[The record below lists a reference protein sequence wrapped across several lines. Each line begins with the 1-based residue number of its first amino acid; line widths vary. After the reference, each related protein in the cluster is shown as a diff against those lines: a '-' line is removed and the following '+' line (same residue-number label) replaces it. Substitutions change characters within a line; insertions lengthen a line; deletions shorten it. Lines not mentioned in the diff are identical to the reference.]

1 MSPSANRWLWRVLK
15 VALGAAIIGG
25 VIYWVKFSPI
35 RTETHRV
42 ERGKI
47 VAEVMGTGTLEAR
60 VKVTISP
67 KIPGRIETIR
77 VDQGDRVSAGDV
89 LVELD
94 DKDLTQQVEVAQATL
109 ATAEAALQRVES
121 DRRRSIAVLEQAK
134 LHHKRTESLIS
145 NKAASQSDLDKA
157 VEALAIAG
165 AGIASAEA
173 AIVESNKKILAA
185 ERLVAYHQ
193 ARLADTEIVA
203 PFAGLIVRRRL
214 DPGDVV
220 VLGSPILLLVS
231 LDELWITA
239 WVDETEMAGLQVDQ
253 AARVVFRSEP
263 ERSYPGKVAR
273 LGRETDRETREFIV
287 DVDVLELPNNW
298 AVGQRTEV
306 YIQTASA
313 ADATIIPT
321 TFIRRR
327 DNGPG
332 VFVDI
337 GQQAQWRTVQ
347 LGLHNAEWAEVVDG
361 VQAGETIVIS
371 RDPKK
376 PLSEGRRIAAP

>member
-15 VALGAAIIGG
+15 VALGVAIIGG
-25 VIYWVKFSPI
+25 VIYWVKFSPV
-35 RTETHRV
+35 RTDTHRV
-42 ERGKI
+42 ERGEI

-109 ATAEAALQRVES
+109 AAAEAALQRVES
-121 DRRRSIAVLEQAK
+121 DRRRSTAVLEQAK

-173 AIVESNKKILAA
+173 AIIEANKQILAA
-185 ERLVAYHQ
+185 ESLVAYHQ

-306 YIQTASA
+306 YIQTARA
-313 ADATIIPT
+313 EDATIIPT

-327 DNGPG
+327 DDGQG

-376 PLSEGRRIAAP
+376 PLREGRRITAP